1 MRILLPVDGSDHS
14 RHAIRFVAD
23 RVEHATVELLNV
35 QHKVPEAIIDLLG
48 LESVRNAYQREF
60 LSNGYT
66 SSLKN

>member
-35 QHKVPEAIIDLLG
+35 QHTLTLHGSCTKRLL
-48 LESVRNAYQREF
+48 
-60 LSNGYT
+60 T
-66 SSLKN
+66 